1 MKQKEINMDKFKK
14 IGVTALAGTLAAF
27 TSANAIDVSFGGT
40 AKVTW
45 GSTSSD
51 RIGTESATRDAFNAD
66 STISASASGEL
77 DNGWTVSGFMDD
89 ISNGMTSSAITIG
102 MGSMGSVRVNQAATG
117 AVDGWDDVLP
127 VAYEET
133 NDGAKHATRGIDVG
147 DSIEGGSLSY
157 ISPTLELGGATLN
170 IVADF
175 DPAAG
180 AAAADGTGVAGAANT
195 GSGMGYAAKVS
206 AAGFSVY
213 GGYSEVKTELL
224 NLATT
229 SPNDKQSVMGQVTYS
244 MGPVSIGYGEWYT
257 NEKDAATDYSTDA
270 YSIAFAVSDDLS
282 ISYGNMEDTREASS
296 DSGAVTTE
304 MTSYQI
310 AYTMGSMALKF
321 AHTDTDNGYH
331 SSAKTAENTEIA
343 VSFSF

>member
-51 RIGTESATRDAFNAD
+51 RVGTESATRDAFNAD

-157 ISPTLELGGATLN
+157 IAPTLELGGATLN

-195 GSGMGYAAKVS
+195 GNGAGGVSTTSGGNTNG
-206 AAGFSVY
+206 AAG
-213 GGYSEVKTELL
+213 G
-224 NLATT
+224 
-229 SPNDKQSVMGQVTYS
+229 
-244 MGPVSIGYGEWYT
+244 
-257 NEKDAATDYSTDA
+257 
-270 YSIAFAVSDDLS
+270 
-282 ISYGNMEDTREASS
+282 
-296 DSGAVTTE
+296 SGIVVLRYAVT
-304 MTSYQI
+304 
-310 AYTMGSMALKF
+310 
-321 AHTDTDNGYH
+321 
-331 SSAKTAENTEIA
+331 
-343 VSFSF
+343 